1 MDIFCRHIFGDG
13 FADFKLSTEQSAQRA
28 LDGNVGVE
36 IFVFLAIKGV
46 ASEMGLW
53 GCKCKCSPG
62 WRRGE
67 RPGAKGEI
75 LQIGR
80 GGEGGGR

>member
-1 MDIFCRHIFGDG
+1 MP
-13 FADFKLSTEQSAQRA
+13 LSITEPR
-28 LDGNVGVE
+28 NVAYSTCSEVKE
-36 IFVFLAIKGV
+36 SFFLPIKEGT
-46 ASEMGLW
+46 EKGLL